1 MPVKG
6 GTVWTLQYIWGV
18 ITSVDNIL
26 RADREEMKKTLWH
39 QDMLLL
45 PLNCRLLKRLK
56 WHLSCRPSDSGL
68 NFAVAWILVLDKS
81 PMIIKRQLCSLQH
94 FSFTVSVT
102 HALSWKKE
110 SFINVFP
117 VPAPSSSPRCRS
129 GLPGGAQARPAGGDA
144 VLKIKKAPAWPRC
157 PRSGGSS
164 PESGGD
170 PAARQLPAGCAGSS
184 ARQRRATAGTG
195 LPSPLWGRSAAGCGC
210 GPAGQGRGR
219 AAEGAGLPAAV
230 TSHIAR
236 REEGKEPH
244 SGGGIQPHVYSGRR
258 RLTAPALC
266 EPRREE
272 AAAAAARGRAVRA
285 AAAGPA
291 AAAPW

>member
-1 MPVKG
+1 MLVLPCLLKEVQCEYYNIFG
-6 GTVWTLQYIWGV
+6 GLLPVWTKSSELTG
-18 ITSVDNIL
+18 
-26 RADREEMKKTLWH
+26 KKWRKHWH

-45 PLNCRLLKRLK
+45 PLSCRLLKRLK

-144 VLKIKKAPAWPRC
+144 V
-157 PRSGGSS
+157 
-164 PESGGD
+164 
-170 PAARQLPAGCAGSS
+170 
-184 ARQRRATAGTG
+184 
-195 LPSPLWGRSAAGCGC
+195 
-210 GPAGQGRGR
+210 
-219 AAEGAGLPAAV
+219 
-230 TSHIAR
+230 
-236 REEGKEPH
+236 
-244 SGGGIQPHVYSGRR
+244 
-258 RLTAPALC
+258 
-266 EPRREE
+266 
-272 AAAAAARGRAVRA
+272 
-285 AAAGPA
+285 
-291 AAAPW
+291 